1 MQCNAMQCN
10 AMQCNVMYVCMYV
23 CMYVYI
29 YIYMGSFIPFTT
41 FKKFC
46 HSWLLTDVV
55 KAEDLTATPWVKRRS
70 LMWAW
75 IRTHGMAQPLLGANA
90 AHGGGGGGP
99 SWALKVKLV
108 CNGHA
113 YLHTDVHWRGCAE
126 KWGMPPNGQ
135 FWGENNDQASTSGGT
150 VFSDKPIWERGH
162 REREAQRERE
172 GTQREREREREG
184 VGVGVGGEGEG
195 EGALHKTEGRAML
208 VGFVEALPG
217 QSIVSKCC
225 EWHQPPAEGLLQGP
239 RQIECDPLRESP
251 SLLGDA

>member
-1 MQCNAMQCN
+1 
-10 AMQCNVMYVCMYV
+10 
-23 CMYVYI
+23 MYVYII

-90 AHGGGGGGP
+90 AHGGGGGDP
-99 SWALKVKLV
+99 SWALQGEVGTQWTRILTYWCTLAWVCRKVGDAAKWAILRGKWWSSI
-108 CNGHA
+108 NLGR
-113 YLHTDVHWRGCAE
+113 YPILRQTHTV
-126 KWGMPPNGQ
+126 
-135 FWGENNDQASTSGGT
+135 
-150 VFSDKPIWERGH
+150 WERG
-162 REREAQRERE
+162 
-172 GTQREREREREG
+172 RERERDG
-184 VGVGVGGEGEG
+184 VGEEEEGGGGG

-208 VGFVEALPG
+208 VGFMEALPG

-225 EWHQPPAEGLLQGP
+225 EWHQPAAEGLLQGP